1 MRYDLGLT
9 QKLSQELRLHPQ
21 LILNLQILQL
31 ATQDL
36 EALIQKELEE
46 NPAMELAADGDESAD
61 GTGQENEVP
70 EPAAAADGDGDGADM
85 VGERDTDDKP
95 VEVST
100 QDDYSLDE
108 LMPDDTYLPNFN
120 AGGSQTSETDAMELA
135 VDPGPG
141 LRDAL
146 LSELSAVLADEDKRI
161 AEVIVENLDEDGFLT
176 VASEELAQ
184 THGFDRQRVDDI
196 LYAMQ
201 RIHPGGIGC
210 PGKREAFTVQL
221 ELHGCSPD
229 CLECRI
235 VSDHWDSLLQSRLPK
250 IAKLCGVS
258 MERLREAL
266 EVIAGLEPRP
276 ARQFTGKVADYVSPD
291 FSVEWRDNQ
300 PVPVFFR
307 DGLPRLRL
315 ARRYADMIR
324 NPKDYSKEQV
334 AFARERFH
342 KAVMFLKG
350 IESRRHLLEGLMQEI
365 VREQREFFLHGPQFL
380 RPATMKDA
388 ANRLKVHPS
397 TVSRAV
403 AGKYVETDY
412 GIHPLKF
419 FFKAGAGDKSRASIK
434 QRIRLIVEAEDSR
447 KPLSDDEIRSRLK
460 QDDIEI
466 SRRTVAKYRDELG
479 IPGRNQRRGY

>member
-9 QKLSQELRLHPQ
+9 QKLSQELKLHPQ

-36 EALIQKELEE
+36 EALIQKELQE
-46 NPAMELAADGDESAD
+46 NPAMELADQGDEGAEASDSESGESSQESESED
-61 GTGQENEVP
+61 GRE
-70 EPAAAADGDGDGADM
+70 DM
-85 VGERDTDDKP
+85 VGELDTDDKP
-95 VEVST
+95 VEAST
-100 QDDYSLDE
+100 LDDYSLDD
-108 LMPDDTYLPNFN
+108 LMPDDAYLPDFT
-120 AGGSQTSETDAMELA
+120 AGGTQSSETDAIELA

-146 LSELSAVLADEDKRI
+146 LAELRTVLADEDKQI

-176 VASEELAQ
+176 VAPEELAQ

-210 PGKREAFTVQL
+210 PGKREAFLVQL
-221 ELHGCSPD
+221 ELHGSCPD
-229 CLECRI
+229 SLEHRI
-235 VSDHWDSLLQSRLPK
+235 VSDHWDSLLQSRLPR

-258 MERLREAL
+258 MDRLRQAL

-291 FSVEWRDNQ
+291 FSVVWRDDE
-300 PVPVFFR
+300 PVPLFFR

-324 NPKDYSKEQV
+324 NPKEYTKEQV
-334 AFARERFH
+334 AFAREKFH
-342 KAVMFLKG
+342 RAVMFLKG
-350 IESRRHLLEGLMQEI
+350 IESRRHLLEGLMHEI
-365 VREQREFFLHGPQFL
+365 VRDQREFFLQGPQFL
-380 RPATMKDA
+380 KPATMKDA

-434 QRIRLIVEAEDSR
+434 QRIKLIVEAEDTR
-447 KPLSDDEIRSRLK
+447 KPLSDDQIRIRLK
-460 QDDIEI
+460 EEGIEI

>member
-31 ATQDL
+31 ATLDL
-36 EALIQKELEE
+36 EALIQKELQE
-46 NPAMELAADGDESAD
+46 NPAMELADDGDE
-61 GTGQENEVP
+61 GTGTSESES
-70 EPAAAADGDGDGADM
+70 EAAESSEESQSEDAGADM
-85 VGERDTDDKP
+85 VGELDTDDKP
-95 VEVST
+95 VEVSAV
-100 QDDYSLDE
+100 DDYSLDE
-108 LMPDDTYLPNFN
+108 LMPDDSYLPDFN
-120 AGGSQTSETDAMELA
+120 AGGSQSSDTDSSELVIDS
-135 VDPGPG
+135 GPG

-146 LSELSAVLADEDKRI
+146 LSELSGVLADEDKRI

-176 VASEELAQ
+176 VDPGELAQ
-184 THGFDRQRVDDI
+184 NHGFDRQRVDDI

-210 PGKREAFTVQL
+210 PGKREAFLIQL

-258 MERLREAL
+258 MDRLREAL

-291 FSVEWRDNQ
+291 FSVVWRDNE
-300 PVPVFFR
+300 PVPVFYR

-315 ARRYADMIR
+315 ARRYADMMR
-324 NPKDYSKEQV
+324 NPKNYSKEQV

-350 IESRRHLLEGLMQEI
+350 IESRRHLLEGLMHEI
-365 VREQREFFLHGPQFL
+365 VREQRDFFLHGPQFL
-380 RPATMKDA
+380 KPATMKDA

-412 GIHPLKF
+412 GIHALKF

-434 QRIRLIVEAEDSR
+434 QRIRLIVEAEDGK
-447 KPLSDDEIRSRLK
+447 KPLSDDEIRTRLK
-460 QDDIEI
+460 QEDIEI